1 MIVTPWGASVSVIAN
16 RVSYRVLRFLD
27 SSGVVAET
35 ARVVTSESG
44 REARQTRSS
53 LTKGVALMVLSE
65 AHLVLPTAQIS
76 REELAERTHDLL
88 VEAQTAGPAKRQRIL
103 DDVVTSHLWLAETLA
118 RRFMHRGEDHEDLL
132 QVACTGLVEACQ
144 RFDPG
149 QGTFVGFA
157 VPTITGL
164 LKRHFR
170 DHGWVVRPPRPT
182 QELASIIWRQWPTLV
197 QQMGALPRA
206 QDLAEEL
213 GEPVGAVQQARFA
226 SQGYR
231 ASSIDAAMSRGIC
244 FCSDETDEDIDRTEA
259 RLIID
264 EALAQLN
271 DDERRLIQLRYY
283 EQRSQSEIAEEIGT
297 SQMQVSR
304 LLSKL
309 LVKMGT
315 IIGAPKRLPAAS

>member
-1 MIVTPWGASVSVIAN
+1 MVVSEVH
-16 RVSYRVLRFLD
+16 L
-27 SSGVVAET
+27 
-35 ARVVTSESG
+35 
-44 REARQTRSS
+44 
-53 LTKGVALMVLSE
+53 ALPV
-65 AHLVLPTAQIS
+65 PQIP
-76 REELAERTHDLL
+76 REELAGRTHDLL
-88 VEAQTAGPAKRQRIL
+88 VAAKTAGPAKRQRIL
-103 DDVVTSHLWLAETLA
+103 DEVVTSHLWLAETLA
-118 RRFMHRGEDHEDLL
+118 RRFMHRGEDYEDLL

-149 QGTFVGFA
+149 QGSFVGFA
-157 VPTITGL
+157 VPTITGV

-182 QELASIIWRQWPTLV
+182 QELASIIWRRWPTLV
-197 QQMGALPRA
+197 QQMGSLPRA

-213 GEPVGAVQQARFA
+213 GAPVGAVQQARFA
-226 SQGYR
+226 GQGYS

-244 FCSDETDEDIDRTEA
+244 FCSNETEEDIDRAEA

-264 EALAQLN
+264 EVLTQLN
-271 DDERRLIQLRYY
+271 EDERRLIELRYY

-309 LVKMGT
+309 LVKMRT
-315 IIGAPKRLPAAS
+315 IIGAPERLPAAS